1 MACVTPARSSRG
13 HTLNQS
19 CSFTYPSRESQ
30 IVHYCIA
37 VGLLLVLPLS
47 IGIFSYYKIFLKT
60 NQQQHNVVQSPQNR
74 TENGSVT
81 NSVKEININQVLL
94 YVAAGFLCCWI
105 PMWAFT
111 LWFRFSFKTRPR
123 IAALLAT
130 FLYYFS
136 ASVNSFIYTFTNG
149 TFRKQFQNL
158 LCCHREKAKDLQN
171 VAALINEKE
180 IAKQEG
186 EANVQVLQIF
196 KVSDITSYPPKVEGN
211 VACVMFRRNVHDS
224 SHYNCRISANISE
237 YSKLSEY
244 IPQSYSRS
252 L

>member
-1 MACVTPARSSRG
+1 MACVTPAQSSCG

-19 CSFTYPSRESQ
+19 CSFTYPSREIQ

-37 VGLLLVLPLS
+37 DGLLLVLPLS
-47 IGIFSYYKIFLKT
+47 IGFFSYYRMFLKT
-60 NQQQHNVVQSPQNR
+60 KEHQPNVVSSLQNR

-81 NSVKEININQVLL
+81 NSVKEININQVLF

-105 PMWAFT
+105 PMWTLT
-111 LWFRFSFKTRPR
+111 LWFRFSFETCPR

-130 FLYYFS
+130 LLYYFS

-171 VAALINEKE
+171 VASVINEKE

-196 KVSDITSYPPKVEGN
+196 KVSDVTSYPPKVEGN
-211 VACVMFRRNVHDS
+211 VTCVMFRRNVHDIS
-224 SHYNCRISANISE
+224 RYNCRISSNISE
-237 YSKLSEY
+237 YSKLPEY
-244 IPQSYSRS
+244 IPGYKRHF
-252 L
+252 

>member
-13 HTLNQS
+13 HTLHQS

-47 IGIFSYYKIFLKT
+47 ICIFSHYKIFLKT
-60 NQQQHNVVQSPQNR
+60 KEHQYDVFQSPQNR

-94 YVAAGFLCCWI
+94 YVVAGFLCAGYQCGHLHSGFDF
-105 PMWAFT
+105 PLKPAQE
-111 LWFRFSFKTRPR
+111 
-123 IAALLAT
+123 LLAT

-136 ASVNSFIYTFTNG
+136 ASVNSFIYNFTNG
-149 TFRKQFQNL
+149 TFRKHFQNL

-171 VAALINEKE
+171 VASVINEKE

-196 KVSDITSYPPKVEGN
+196 KVSDITSYPLKVEGN
-211 VACVMFRRNVHDS
+211 VTCVMFRRNVYDIS
-224 SHYNCRISANISE
+224 RYYCRISANISE
-237 YSKLSEY
+237 YSKLPEY